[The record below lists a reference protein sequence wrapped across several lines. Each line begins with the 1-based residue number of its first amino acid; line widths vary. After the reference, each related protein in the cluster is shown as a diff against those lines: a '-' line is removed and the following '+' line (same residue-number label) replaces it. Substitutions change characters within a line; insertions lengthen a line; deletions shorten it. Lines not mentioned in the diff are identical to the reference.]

1 MTASASQGGFLLVKK
16 ASKVPGTGTS
26 SWKRRYFWIKGS
38 TLYYRKKAQSGD
50 NDVREINLLICTV
63 KPVLRRAADN
73 LEADAKGRFC
83 FDLISPY
90 RTLTL
95 ATESEADIAF
105 WVAAIRTSIEA
116 TVYGLGDRPGSSVP
130 AGRPGAPDAA
140 AVDAGAPQDGGG
152 KAAALSIL
160 RNVSAKAGND
170 VCADCGD
177 ASTSPDW
184 AVLPY
189 GTLVCIQC
197 SGIHRSLG
205 VHISK
210 VRSISLDTWTVEM
223 AGALAAIGNRAANTL
238 LAARAPLPSL
248 TVPMASSAHAVKE
261 AWIRAKYEQRA
272 CIERPVPAEQL
283 PTALAAAAATNE
295 ALPLLALLLQLAPS
309 TAALDA
315 KPAPRSAAPLTA
327 DGLAPMVAPM
337 VVVGNA
343 DADAADAAAAVIDV
357 AAAAYADADA
367 DALATPTTAAE
378 KQAKAS
384 GASYSSDAEPAAE
397 LPIWP
402 RRSREIGEGGA
413 ATHVAAQNDASI
425 SLELLLL
432 AGASLELPGP
442 SGRTPCHVA
451 CAAGAELCV
460 ALLLKRNADCT
471 AADANGDT
479 PLTLARASGHASC
492 EVLLLRAI
500 EERERAAA
508 SRVNLRGL
516 TSSDDEPVTPV
527 SSRNSFG
534 GMVRSSTSSTYKRS
548 VHTGGGGGVS
558 SSFSRAMHR
567 RTKSAAPSYRPGR
580 ASGIETLGPI
590 PTKAAA
596 TSQLADAATT
606 GSAAT
611 SVATSAAGTPVATR
625 LERVLSGKELSSDG
639 DEGAAEGAAEGAV
652 EGAAESTARTPQARD
667 LPPPPSPASRRSSMS
682 VRRLFGGLSA
692 GRRTHRRSLSGA

>member
-1 MTASASQGGFLLVKK
+1 MPNSASASEGGFLLVKK

-38 TLYYRKKAQSGD
+38 TLYYHKKAQSGD
-50 NDVREINLLICTV
+50 KDVREINLLICTV

-105 WVAAIRTSIEA
+105 WVAAIRMSIEA

-130 AGRPGAPDAA
+130 GAPDAA
-140 AVDAGAPQDGGG
+140 AADAGAPQHGGG

-160 RNVSAKAGND
+160 RSVSAKAGND
-170 VCADCGD
+170 VCADCSD

-210 VRSISLDTWTVEM
+210 VRSISLDTWTAEM
-223 AGALAAIGNRAANTL
+223 AGTLAAIGNREANTL
-238 LAARAPLPSL
+238 LEARAPLPSL
-248 TVPMASSAHAVKE
+248 TLPTASSSHAVKE

-283 PTALAAAAATNE
+283 PAALAAAAATNK

-315 KPAPRSAAPLTA
+315 KPAPRSAAPLPA

-343 DADAADAAAAVIDV
+343 DTDAADAAAAVIDV
-357 AAAAYADADA
+357 ADAAYADAAA
-367 DALATPTTAAE
+367 DALADTHNRRRPQPPTPTPTSAAE
-378 KQAKAS
+378 KQAEAS
-384 GASYSSDAEPAAE
+384 GASCSSDTKPAAE
-397 LPIWP
+397 LPVWP
-402 RRSREIGEGGA
+402 MRSREIGEGGA
-413 ATHVAAQNDASI
+413 ATHVAAQYDASI

-442 SGRTPCHVA
+442 RGRTPCHVA

-471 AADANGDT
+471 AADANNDT
-479 PLTLARASGHASC
+479 PLTLARASGHAGC
-492 EVLLLRAI
+492 EALLLSAI

-527 SSRNSFG
+527 SSRHSFG
-534 GMVRSSTSSTYKRS
+534 GMVRSSTSSISKRS
-548 VHTGGGGGVS
+548 SHTGGGGGVS

-639 DEGAAEGAAEGAV
+639 DEGAAEP
-652 EGAAESTARTPQARD
+652 TARTPQASD

-682 VRRLFGGLSA
+682 VRRLFGGLSG

>member
-1 MTASASQGGFLLVKK
+1 
-16 ASKVPGTGTS
+16 
-26 SWKRRYFWIKGS
+26 
-38 TLYYRKKAQSGD
+38 
-50 NDVREINLLICTV
+50 
-63 KPVLRRAADN
+63 
-73 LEADAKGRFC
+73 
-83 FDLISPY
+83 
-90 RTLTL
+90 
-95 ATESEADIAF
+95 
-105 WVAAIRTSIEA
+105 
-116 TVYGLGDRPGSSVP
+116 
-130 AGRPGAPDAA
+130 
-140 AVDAGAPQDGGG
+140 
-152 KAAALSIL
+152 
-160 RNVSAKAGND
+160 
-170 VCADCGD
+170 
-177 ASTSPDW
+177 
-184 AVLPY
+184 
-189 GTLVCIQC
+189 
-197 SGIHRSLG
+197 
-205 VHISK
+205 
-210 VRSISLDTWTVEM
+210 
-223 AGALAAIGNRAANTL
+223 
-238 LAARAPLPSL
+238 
-248 TVPMASSAHAVKE
+248 
-261 AWIRAKYEQRA
+261 
-272 CIERPVPAEQL
+272 
-283 PTALAAAAATNE
+283 
-295 ALPLLALLLQLAPS
+295 
-309 TAALDA
+309 
-315 KPAPRSAAPLTA
+315 
-327 DGLAPMVAPM
+327 M

-357 AAAAYADADA
+357 AAAAYADAAA

-378 KQAKAS
+378 KQAK
-384 GASYSSDAEPAAE
+384 ASYSSDAEPAAE

-413 ATHVAAQNDASI
+413 ATHVAAQYDASI

-639 DEGAAEGAAEGAV
+639 DEGAAEGAAE
-652 EGAAESTARTPQARD
+652 STARTPQASD